1 MRSLFQVQA
10 ERLCRVRA
18 GSDPVE
24 DLFPLGYDGFLD
36 EEAGYRPVDGQVL
49 PGALLRP
56 EEVAGAGAMVLL
68 GEPGGGKTTV
78 LRRLVEDLT
87 PLDPADPADPEASD
101 SYVWVDGSELTEYSY
116 QQLVGRFLD
125 GLPRKPRRSGDGTAS
140 EPPRAASR
148 TAAARRLT
156 IVLDQ
161 LDESPRLLPLHGALA
176 RSLNG
181 RDTTG
186 LRLLLACRTA
196 DWPPRLT
203 DVLTEHFS
211 DCLFVDL
218 APLSRAEAVRLVD
231 STGTDGGELVTAAVS
246 VGAGAL
252 ASAPLTLELLVR
264 SCRENDGLS
273 GDPHGLFAS
282 GARLLAAE
290 HDPGRNTPGP
300 PQTLP
305 KQRVEIA
312 GRIAARM
319 LLSGR
324 RTLWHEP
331 AHRDQLHRLDLE
343 IDDVAGGEEETA
355 PGDRFQVTPPAVRE
369 VLHTALFTATNRER
383 SAFRHSS
390 LSAYLA
396 ASYLVR
402 RRLTRRQLKALFLV
416 DIPGASAARIP
427 PPLRETAAWL
437 VALDPEHVGWLADAD
452 PESVTVHSSLVRS
465 DAMRELIV
473 ARLLEDAAEV
483 ELSPNRWQLTRW
495 SLLHPRLGEQLRA
508 ALVGD
513 PTALDDDWPMRARVR
528 VALQLARGCAAPALV
543 VPLLALCRDD
553 RWPATERRLAMSAA
567 FACAPELAATELRPL
582 LGSLEDDEYAARV
595 DPDDELRGV
604 LLTGLWPGHLDLAAV
619 LRVLRPPRNT
629 QLYGSYRA
637 FLRVLVAD
645 CDEEQAAGLLRRLV
659 ARDSGF
665 PGSDDPAVEQ
675 FVDAV
680 VDRVLSSERAAAL
693 CPQAAV
699 IVAGRLR
706 RHARVSCPSGM
717 DDTGP
722 GVCDAAAARSRRLA
736 FVDALVRESLSDGR
750 SSVVVLWELT
760 RPRWAAPDRGSLC
773 SLARA
778 EDFGW
783 VLDQGERAVRAGE
796 PEAAEAYAT
805 LALHLYRHD
814 DRKAFELLWER
825 REDPTWARLKWI
837 FEGVPLDGEKADFL
851 RMNSEAERDS
861 SETAGASAELSG
873 FQHAAL
879 AGARSGDTDSFWK
892 LLWNLQVPPEGGRT
906 EACDSGD
913 IKDWPGAALFS
924 TEQLAEIPDCA
935 LHYLRAEHDH
945 RDSWLGTD
953 KQDLRAWAGHQALVL
968 LHRAGRIGEVSEQI
982 WSRWTAA
989 VACSPPTAPEE
1000 ALREV
1005 QAALLRLAAEHA
1017 PDDFAETVERRV
1029 RADLEHGLHPWNLRL
1044 LEPHWSAPLARAME
1058 GLARSVV
1065 EGTGQSAGDDRA
1077 ALDTWSVLLEALLPA
1092 GSEPAHALV
1101 AEVLKGVAD
1110 FQEPAGRELAVRAAK
1125 ALLTTDSP
1133 GAWPR
1138 LRTLTGRSESFSRGL
1153 AQACTAEEARQR
1165 IEAPLA
1171 EAELAELYRW
1181 LHSLSAETEA
1191 AYLVGAH
1198 FIGVEQ
1204 QVVEWRDA
1212 IPRTLTRRCTP
1223 EALRVLKSL
1232 VAEFPWRLGL
1242 KSALVAAQNGYAAAG
1257 WSGVP
1262 LDELVGIL
1270 SSPGQGGTIVLG
1282 DHYEFNGHYIDT
1294 NVIGQLNGRSELP
1307 SSEDGFAHPTGLG
1320 HRAAAAAR
1328 QVRRAASG
1336 DDTARGSARRD
1347 ALLAGLSASRGRLV
1361 TRWLAVGLAPEQAEE
1376 LADDGA
1382 VGVCREFERF
1392 HGGRRI
1398 AVLTGDFGSGKTVAL
1413 EREYRASVLRAVDD
1427 PRAPLPVHLT
1437 VKSSGSDLLGAL
1449 DEQLARF
1456 SGGHDQVTV
1465 FLDGLDEFGAGRSAE
1480 ILDDLRAWAYG
1491 GSGRKVLATSRPDSL
1506 LQSTDCL
1513 TLPALSDTEL
1523 RDLLDRVGAPRTLAW
1538 HSNPEIRDALHRPLF
1553 ALIAADC
1560 RKAGSDVPQSRGEFL
1575 AALVERALARAP
1587 GLGDDTYTLL
1597 GRLGRLALDSGGA
1610 VPAGEA
1616 GTREEQLRLVRTRL
1630 VVHRQRTLTFA
1641 LPVLG
1646 QYFGGQY
1653 VLDHGLPELVEFSP
1667 QRRDRWRDALAFVVS
1682 SGPWDR
1688 VTALLGDLTAVDPG
1702 LAAWI
1707 TEKAV
1712 PSFGRGSTV
1721 AHPEALEC
1729 ARRLSG
1735 TLDAWLGGVGRA
1747 SALLSCSD
1755 GTGRG
1760 IPIGVGS
1767 GSESSSSLGLVF
1779 ADPTAFDG
1787 RERFFETTAPPDL
1800 KRGEVD
1806 GLRITSVRSVSVAS
1820 DVPAWPWRVS
1830 LSWVKSS
1837 MAQVLEHRA
1846 FPLPDN
1852 PTARLEEAWS
1862 LSRLLTDQSG
1872 TWPHRPVPIPDVV
1885 STIDEIFR
1893 QVPDAVLLR
1902 FRRGEVVP
1910 RSQLARLRDQC
1921 VEQSLPI
1928 TRDGLIHRPYPV
1940 PDVPLEQMTGDISS
1954 AYSKEVLIDLVGQV
1968 YSGALSVYE
1977 DIVAEYLSPVRR
1989 TLFLGGALPVRFA
2002 CKISWPPAGTDR
2014 GLDFGPMFSRV
2025 VVPLPLGSSSH
2036 VDVTRVEDVRA
2047 EPDSWPWSGSVDGQ
2061 ADFRHLR
2068 PESAAWSS
2076 RSVVREVLSVFGDSP
2091 ATALAYNWL
2100 AKDLDA
2106 VGLSDSVS
2114 PSFD

>member
-1 MRSLFQVQA
+1 MRNLFQVQA

-56 EEVAGAGAMVLL
+56 EEVAGAGVMVLL

-87 PLDPADPADPEASD
+87 PLDPANPETSD

-116 QQLVGRFLD
+116 QQLIGRFLD
-125 GLPRKPRRSGDGTAS
+125 GLPRKPRRSGDTTAS
-140 EPPRAASR
+140 EPRQAASGA
-148 TAAARRLT
+148 AAARRVT

-186 LRLLLACRTA
+186 LRMLLACRTA

-203 DVLTEHFS
+203 DVLTEHFR

-231 STGTDGGELVTAAVS
+231 STGTDGEGLVTAAVS

-305 KQRVEIA
+305 RQRVEIA

-331 AHRDQLHRLDLE
+331 AHRDQRHRLDLE

-355 PGDRFQVTPPAVRE
+355 PGDRFHVTPPAVRE

-495 SLLHPRLGEQLRA
+495 SLFHPRVGEQLGA

-528 VALQLARGCAAPALV
+528 VALQLARGCAEPALV
-543 VPLLALCRDD
+543 APLLALCRDD

-567 FACAPELAATELRPL
+567 FACAPETAANELRPL
-582 LGSLEDDEYAARV
+582 LCSLEDDEYAARV

-604 LLTGLWPGHLDLAAV
+604 LLTGLWPGHLDLATV

-629 QLYGSYRA
+629 HLYGSYRA

-645 CDEEQAAGLLRRLV
+645 CDEEQAAGLLGRLV

-665 PGSDDPAVEQ
+665 PGSGDPAVEQ

-693 CPQAAV
+693 YPQAAV

-722 GVCDAAAARSRRLA
+722 GACDAAAARSGRLA
-736 FVDALVRESLSDGR
+736 FVDALVRESLSDGQ
-750 SSVVVLWELT
+750 SSVAVLWELT
-760 RPRWAAPDRGSLC
+760 RLRWATPDRRSLC
-773 SLARA
+773 SLAKA

-783 VLDQGERAVRAGE
+783 VLDQGDRAVRAGE
-796 PEAAEAYAT
+796 PEVAEAYVT
-805 LALHLYRHD
+805 LAFHLYRHD
-814 DRKAFELLWER
+814 DQEAFELLWER
-825 REDPTWARLKWI
+825 REDPTWARLRWI
-837 FEGVPLDGEKADFL
+837 FEGVPLEMANFL
-851 RMNSEAERDS
+851 RMHSEAERNA
-861 SETAGASAELSG
+861 SEAAGASAELSG

-879 AGARSGDTDSFWK
+879 AGARNGDTDSFWK
-892 LLWNLQVPPEGGRT
+892 LLWNLQVPLEGGRT
-906 EACDSGD
+906 KACDSGD

-924 TEQLAEIPDCA
+924 AEQLAVLPDCA

-953 KQDLRAWAGHQALVL
+953 KQDLRAWAGHQSLVL
-968 LHRAGRIGEVSEQI
+968 LHRVGRIGEVPEHI
-982 WSRWTAA
+982 WPRWTAA
-989 VACSPPTAPEE
+989 VACSPPTAPEGV
-1000 ALREV
+1000 LREV
-1005 QAALLRLAAEHA
+1005 QAALLRLAGEHA
-1017 PDDFAETVERRV
+1017 PDDFAETVERCV
-1029 RADLEHGLHPWNLRL
+1029 RADLEHGRHPCNLRL
-1044 LEPHWSAPLARAME
+1044 LEPQWSAPLALVME
-1058 GLARSVV
+1058 GLARSVA
-1065 EGTGQSAGDDRA
+1065 EEIGQAAGDDRA
-1077 ALDTWSVLLEALLPA
+1077 ILDTWSVLLEALLPV

-1110 FQEPAGRELAVRAAK
+1110 FQEPVRAELAVRAAK

-1153 AQACTAEEARQR
+1153 AEACTAEAARQR

-1181 LHSLSAETEA
+1181 LHSLSAAAETAYPVGGNFVDA
-1191 AYLVGAH
+1191 A
-1198 FIGVEQ
+1198 Q

-1270 SSPGQGGTIVLG
+1270 SLPEQGGTIVLG

-1294 NVIGQLNGRSELP
+1294 NVIGQLNGGSELP
-1307 SSEDGFAHPTGLG
+1307 SSEDGFARPIGLD
-1320 HRAAAAAR
+1320 REAAAAAR
-1328 QVRRAASG
+1328 HVRRAASG
-1336 DDTARGSARRD
+1336 DDPPSGPARRD

-1361 TRWLAVGLAPEQAEE
+1361 TRWIAVGLAPEQAEE

-1382 VGVCREFERF
+1382 VGVCREFGRF
-1392 HGGRRI
+1392 HSGRRI

-1413 EREYRASVLRAVDD
+1413 EREYRTSALRAIDD
-1427 PRAPLPVHLT
+1427 LRAPLPVHLT
-1437 VKSSGSDLLGAL
+1437 VKSSGPDLLRAL

-1456 SGGHDQVTV
+1456 PGDHDQVTV

-1480 ILDDLRAWAYG
+1480 ILDDLRAWVYSA
-1491 GSGRKVLATSRPDSL
+1491 SGRKVLATSRPDSL

-1523 RDLLDRVGAPRTLAW
+1523 RDLLDRVGAPRALAW

-1560 RKAGSDVPQSRGEFL
+1560 RKAGSDVPHSRGEFL

-1597 GRLGRLALDSGGA
+1597 GRLGRLTLDSGGA

-1653 VLDHGLPELVEFSP
+1653 VLDNGLPELVEFSP
-1667 QRRDRWRDALAFVVS
+1667 QRRDRWRDALTFVVS

-1688 VTALLGDLTAVDPG
+1688 VTSLLSDLTAVDPG

-1712 PSFGRGSTV
+1712 PSFGHGSTV

-1760 IPIGVGS
+1760 VPIGVGS
-1767 GSESSSSLGLVF
+1767 GTESSSSLGLVF
-1779 ADPTAFDG
+1779 ADPAAFDG

-1800 KRGEVD
+1800 QRGEVD
-1806 GLRITSVRSVSVAS
+1806 GLRITSLRSVTVAS
-1820 DVPAWPWRVS
+1820 DVPAWPWRLS

-1852 PTARLEEAWS
+1852 PAARLEEVWS
-1862 LSRLLTDQSG
+1862 LARLLTDQRG
-1872 TWPHRPVPIPDVV
+1872 TWAHRPVPIPDVV

-1893 QVPDAVLLR
+1893 HAPDAVLLR
-1902 FRRGEVVP
+1902 FRRGEVVS
-1910 RSQLARLRDQC
+1910 RSQLAELRDQC

-1940 PDVPLEQMTGDISS
+1940 PDVPLEQMSGDISS
-1954 AYSKEVLIDLVGQV
+1954 AYSEEVLIDLVGQV
-1968 YSGALSVYE
+1968 YSGALSIYE
-1977 DIVAEYLSPVRR
+1977 DIVAQYLSPVRR

-2014 GLDFGPMFSRV
+2014 GWGFGPTFSRV

-2076 RSVVREVLSVFGDSP
+2076 RSVVREALWVFGDTP